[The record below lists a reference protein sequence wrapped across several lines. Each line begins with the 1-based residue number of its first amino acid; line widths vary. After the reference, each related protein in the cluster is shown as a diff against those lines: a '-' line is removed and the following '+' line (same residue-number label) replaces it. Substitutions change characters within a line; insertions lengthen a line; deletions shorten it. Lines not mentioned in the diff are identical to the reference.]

1 MTFNRLINLIML
13 EKTLILEKHVKTLIL
28 CPGLNITLFVISVKD
43 GTRVCVCGIGLGA
56 RARPT
61 ARGVATGGCPTP
73 QNF

>member
-56 RARPT
+56 RPSPT
-61 ARGVATGGCPTP
+61 AKAMLLGH
-73 QNF
+73 